1 MLNEEKRYYA
11 NLLATERRNMK
22 KTWVILKG
30 IVNKNKSNQSQ
41 SQFKL
46 SDGTITN
53 DKYMIC
59 EKFNEF
65 FVSIGPNLA
74 KKIPEARYFTFVLP
88 RGKSVHTMFL
98 EPVSLE
104 EVTNIFQNLKNSA
117 PGHDELNP
125 STYDHVSQQLKNH

>member
-11 NLLATERRNMK
+11 NLLATNRGNMI

-41 SQFKL
+41 SKFKF

-65 FVSIGPNLA
+65 FVSVGPNLA

-88 RGKSVHTMFL
+88 RGKKCAYNVSWASFL
-98 EPVSLE
+98 KGSDQYIPK
-104 EVTNIFQNLKNSA
+104 LKKTQPLAMMS
-117 PGHDELNP
+117 
-125 STYDHVSQQLKNH
+125 